1 LRKNILIIAVFQFI
15 GEKSMVIN
23 RYVTGYVSKKEHGV
37 LDDVWEAIEKHKSS
51 IGNYISLG
59 MRMLRYREM
68 GAPEASMKA
77 LGLPF
82 CGFSDEIMYLPT
94 ATAEHR
100 RRVLVDVDEAKK
112 REKQDK
118 KSTVYK
124 PNLVDTYYP
133 GRPDSMDTLSLFEV
147 ASKFTYVKANPYK
160 TKEKRDEMDKK
171 YRLKTCPGYLKPRG
185 KAKLLKIYVPPLID
199 RAAVEDMCRQKLF
212 MFQVN
217 ILASD
222 TLKKSVSQFYALFKF
237 PIFVFILQP
246 WRNEDELIGS
256 AKSYEEAYN
265 QFDEKVREAA
275 EDYFGKLDRV
285 QKAKDLDHMLNADK
299 IDEAEE
305 ETNIE
310 DNPALQPDP
319 NFQYG
324 AQTL

>member
-1 LRKNILIIAVFQFI
+1 
-15 GEKSMVIN
+15 
-23 RYVTGYVSKKEHGV
+23 
-37 LDDVWEAIEKHKSS
+37 
-51 IGNYISLG
+51 
-59 MRMLRYREM
+59 
-68 GAPEASMKA
+68 
-77 LGLPF
+77 
-82 CGFSDEIMYLPT
+82 
-94 ATAEHR
+94 
-100 RRVLVDVDEAKK
+100 
-112 REKQDK
+112 
-118 KSTVYK
+118 
-124 PNLVDTYYP
+124 
-133 GRPDSMDTLSLFEV
+133 
-147 ASKFTYVKANPYK
+147 
-160 TKEKRDEMDKK
+160 MDKK